1 MVGAFAPVV
10 DLVDLFLGN
19 SAGRAVKNDF
29 ARADADD
36 AVTVFEREVH
46 VVDVQQNRNFIFLV
60 DAHEVLHDLLGRDGV
75 KGSDRLVGEDDLRI
89 LVQRA
94 GQGHALL
101 LTARKLAGTLI
112 FLAL

>member
-60 DAHEVLHDLLGRDGV
+60 DAHEVLHDLLGRNGDSREAT
-75 KGSDRLVGEDDLRI
+75 GSSARMIFGFWFSV
-89 LVQRA
+89 RA
-94 GQGHALL
+94 RA
-101 LTARKLAGTLI
+101 TRCC
-112 FLAL
+112 